1 MGISIDEKRVYDA
14 SEGPTP
20 VFVAG
25 DFGVARVD
33 TSADLVGEFGLAHRC
48 SARDAAGRDSRLA
61 VATDEDVLVGVFGAT
76 DADDGTDET
85 GDESNDEAIDFESLG
100 VGPAEAVGLGDWPR

>member
-48 SARDAAGRDSRLA
+48 
-61 VATDEDVLVGVFGAT
+61 
-76 DADDGTDET
+76 
-85 GDESNDEAIDFESLG
+85 
-100 VGPAEAVGLGDWPR
+100 